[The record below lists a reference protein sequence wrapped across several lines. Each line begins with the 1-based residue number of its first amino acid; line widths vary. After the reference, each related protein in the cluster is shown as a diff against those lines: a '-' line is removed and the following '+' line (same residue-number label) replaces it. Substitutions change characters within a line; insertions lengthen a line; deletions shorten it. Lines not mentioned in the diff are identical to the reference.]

1 MNPND
6 SLTPVFSRRQQ
17 QALVAGVILLAIAVA
32 GGFHDWTQFFR
43 SYLVGFVFWTGVSLG
58 CMVILMIHHLV
69 TGTWGFALRRLLES
83 GAKTV
88 VLMAALAIPLMLNL
102 SKLYS
107 WANPAAAAGDPMP
120 PFKRVYLSLP
130 FYFGRTIFY
139 FAAWIFLAYFL
150 NKWSHEQDLT
160 GDPGTARSLA
170 KLSAAGLLIYGL
182 TITYASI
189 DWVMSLEPRW
199 FSTIYGMVFMVTEML
214 AAMSLVTVCITLLAG
229 HEPFAKIIK
238 PQLFN
243 DFGNLLLML
252 TMLWAYLSFSQYLII
267 WAGNVQDEIPWYLK
281 RATGGWS
288 WVALLLIVFHFAVPF
303 MLLLM
308 RFIKRRRAV
317 LGWVAAGLLVMSFVD
332 IFWIAMPS
340 FEPRGPQFH
349 WLDYAIVL
357 GIGGVWLS
365 LFFSQLK
372 KRPLMAL
379 RDPRWVAME
388 EKAAGEAAAH
398 G

>member
-1 MNPND
+1 MSPND
-6 SLTPVFSRRQQ
+6 SLTPLFSRRQQ
-17 QALVAGVILLAIAVA
+17 QALVAGVILLAVAVA

-88 VLMAALAIPLMLNL
+88 VLMAALAIPLMMNL

-107 WANPAAAAGDPMP
+107 WANPAAMAGDPMP
-120 PFKRVYLSLP
+120 PFKRFYLSLP
-130 FYFGRTIFY
+130 FYLGRTVFY
-139 FAAWIFLAYFL
+139 FAAWMILAYLL
-150 NKWSHEQDLT
+150 NRWSSEQDAT
-160 GDPGTARSLA
+160 GDPATAHRLA
-170 KLSAAGLLIYGL
+170 RLSAAGLLIYGL

-199 FSTIYGMVFMVTEML
+199 FSTIYGLVFMVTEML
-214 AAMSLVTVCITLLAG
+214 AAMSLVTVLITLLADR
-229 HEPFAKIIK
+229 EPFAKILK

-281 RATGGWS
+281 RATGKWA

-303 MLLLM
+303 LLLLM
-308 RFIKRRRAV
+308 RFVKRRRSM
-317 LGWVAAGLLVMSFVD
+317 LCWVAGGLLVMSFVD
-332 IFWIAMPS
+332 IFWLAVPS

-349 WLDYAIVL
+349 WMDFAILL
-357 GIGGVWLS
+357 GMGGLWLS
-365 LFFSQLK
+365 LFLSQLK

-379 RDPRWVAME
+379 RDPRWEAMQ
-388 EKAAGEAAAH
+388 KAAGEATAH